1 MKPVISEYYG
11 DNNRWFIAT
20 VVETVPR
27 DGYEGRVKIRI
38 HGLHSSSNVDIPED
52 DLPWAQCIIPTTEGG
67 VSGIGK
73 MPKLQRNALV
83 FGFFMDGM
91 HSQTPVVFGSIPHIE
106 LPTQIQLGQPEEDV
120 GNEKPETFFGK
131 VANAF
136 KPDQLDIDNSNT
148 GFVGTNVKRNRERTA
163 VQTFLNVGYTL
174 NQAIAITA
182 GLDASS
188 GLRTGRNRQFRGL
201 ANFSRKRFADLQAFS
216 NDFNDFTTQINFIIF
231 ELRGRERN
239 ANIQLLQTQN
249 LYDEGGACRTFAR
262 FYLKKRPVK
271 DESFFKKTENLARR
285 LSERVDGD

>member
-1 MKPVISEYYG
+1 MKPLISEYYG

-27 DGYEGRVKIRI
+27 TGYEGRVKIRI
-38 HGLHSSSNVDIPED
+38 HGLHSSSNHDIPED

-83 FGFFMDGM
+83 FGFFMDGI
-91 HSQTPVVFGSIPHIE
+91 HSQTPIVFGSIPHIE
-106 LPTQIQLGQPEEDV
+106 LPTQIQLGQPEEDI
-120 GNEKPETFFGK
+120 GNEQPESFFSK
-131 VANAF
+131 VVSAVT
-136 KPDQLDIDNSNT
+136 PTSLDVDDSNT
-148 GFVGTNVKRNRERTA
+148 GVVGGTIKANRQRIA

-174 NQAIAITA
+174 NQALAITA
-182 GLDASS
+182 SLDASS
-188 GLRTGRNRQFRGL
+188 NLRTGRSRQSRGL
-201 ANFSRKRFADLQAFS
+201 ANFSRKRFADLRAFS
-216 NDFNDFTTQINFIIF
+216 NDFNNFTTQINFVIF

-249 LYDEGGACRTFAR
+249 LFGENGACRVFSR

-271 DESFFKKTENLARR
+271 DENFFKKTENFARR
-285 LSERVDGD
+285 LSERV